1 MNSQL
6 INYVDITNYFDKR
19 HIYQLNF
26 EQFMVLAK
34 CQADSDNND
43 NIELHNNHDK
53 SILEILQGQTVRMYF
68 DIENLDIDIKE
79 IINKIIEL
87 LCDFINNDDI
97 EKINELL
104 YNNYALTQNIN
115 SRHEGK
121 SYHLYFPLK
130 TTMNDIYNFI
140 KYFHY
145 KTNNKYK
152 NYIDWRVYSK
162 NRLFRI
168 VGSKCPGQQNFPR
181 KLNDYH
187 KLIKGNLE
195 DTIIQNNIDLYEIK
209 INYNIYLKQIDN
221 NFNKLMKEINNNNKN
236 KFSSTPKNKWDNFK
250 YQYNAINIIN
260 NIINSINNNIKN
272 NNNENNNTKNNNI
285 ENNNIENNIDNNNTE
300 NNINKNKKNN
310 NDELLQLLKIM
321 KDNIYNNINTNKK
334 INNIE
339 NTINKTNKYNSIN
352 IYQVINNVIIIII
365 LLILMIYILF
375 KKN

>member
-1 MNSQL
+1 MDKNSQK

-26 EQFMVLAK
+26 EQFMVLVK
-34 CQADSDNND
+34 YQADSDNND
-43 NIELHNNHDK
+43 NVELHNNHDK
-53 SILEILQGQTVRMYF
+53 SILEILQDQTVRMYF
-68 DIENLDIDIKE
+68 DIENLDIDIEE

-87 LCDFINNDDI
+87 LYPFININDL
-97 EKINELL
+97 EKIDELL
-104 YNNYALTQNIN
+104 HNNYALTQNIN

-152 NYIDWRVYSK
+152 DYIDWRVYSK

-187 KLIKGNLE
+187 ELIKGNLE
-195 DTIIQNNIDLYEIK
+195 DTIIQNNIDLYEIN
-209 INYNIYLKQIDN
+209 INYEKYFE
-221 NFNKLMKEINNNNKN
+221 FNKKKYTKKSIINLTNKIDDNFKLLLKNNNNKKN
-236 KFSSTPKNKWDNFK
+236 KFSPTPTNKWDNFK
-250 YQYNAINIIN
+250 YQYESINIIN
-260 NIINSINNNIKN
+260 NIINSIKNKNNNEDNIEKDNKELENNIKLD
-272 NNNENNNTKNNNI
+272 NNE
-285 ENNNIENNIDNNNTE
+285 
-300 NNINKNKKNN
+300 
-310 NDELLQLLKIM
+310 ELLQLLKIM
-321 KDNIYNNINTNKK
+321 KNNIYNNINTNKK
-334 INNIE
+334 INNM
-339 NTINKTNKYNSIN
+339 KYSIN
-352 IYQVINNVIIIII
+352 IYQIINNVIIIIM

>member
-34 CQADSDNND
+34 YQADSDNND

-53 SILEILQGQTVRMYF
+53 SILEILQGQTVRMFF
-68 DIENLDIDIKE
+68 DIENLNINIEE
-79 IINKIIEL
+79 IIDSIIKLLYDFIKTNDLEKIDEL
-87 LCDFINNDDI
+87 LH
-97 EKINELL
+97 
-104 YNNYALTQNIN
+104 NNYALTQNIN

-152 NYIDWRVYSK
+152 DYIDWRVYSK

-195 DTIIQNNIDLYEIK
+195 DTIIQNYIDLYEVKLDYQKNLENSGKNYTKESIIRLSNK
-209 INYNIYLKQIDN
+209 INK
-221 NFNKLMKEINNNNKN
+221 NFDKLMKEINSKNKN

-250 YQYNAINIIN
+250 YQYDSINIIN
-260 NIINSINNNIKN
+260 NIINSIKNKN
-272 NNNENNNTKNNNI
+272 NNEENI
-285 ENNNIENNIDNNNTE
+285 EKDNIKLDNNE
-300 NNINKNKKNN
+300 
-310 NDELLQLLKIM
+310 ELLQLLKIM

-334 INNIE
+334 INNME
-339 NTINKTNKYNSIN
+339 YSIN
-352 IYQVINNVIIIII
+352 IYQIINNVIIIIM